1 MISEILSQHAYLF
14 EQIGVSYQKIYPY
27 LNWNTFDSPIT
38 NNIHLTEKD
47 KGKVFVYIKQFT
59 ANNGQQHAS
68 FTVGTHRNGGDKI
81 TFNTL
86 KLLNESRDN
95 FNQKPTITISPKAN
109 VENFNKKTL
118 DAEQASKAKK
128 LQDAHKLWAN
138 STNES
143 VDTHSYVLKK
153 GVNTQGIDIRRGF
166 HSLYGDCLIIPC
178 QSISGEITAYQYI
191 SATGEKRFVGKIK
204 NSFVVIGD
212 KNLIETGAFF
222 CEGVFTGLSIYYADG
237 KKDSNTL
244 NNTDK
249 LPVIVCLNCNGIKDV
264 TRLFKEEGIENITIC
279 ADNDFNNETG
289 ANVGLY
295 SAIEAADVAKARVL
309 YPISENGLKCDFNDT
324 LNYDEIVLAKNRVD
338 KIIQLIDYAQT
349 NKIEGLIQNLA
360 FTLIKDYPLKNSKEE
375 IISTINEVTA
385 KRGFKPKVSI
395 THLIDK
401 LIKNTLRKIEKNN
414 RLNKQLCKDLGV
426 NTYNVDGLKI
436 EQIASL
442 IKSKSLENKNGAIW
456 FDNRGMGGNK
466 TNTMVALSQ
475 IIDEN
480 KAYITHRVSLVKDA
494 SVRLKF
500 DDYQDVKF
508 LSSKRE
514 IDLTLCVNSINNF
527 DVSNHFKVLF
537 IDEARQ
543 VLEHVLNG
551 SVEKRSTVF
560 NQLILAIKNANLIV
574 VSDADLNDFTVEFF
588 NKYKNGKNL
597 NIIKQTPKEGGKNYY
612 ILNSHDISRNH
623 ILKDLMDGKR
633 GVIASTSENQADQ
646 TYKHLVENGI
656 NEDRILLL
664 KSENKGDIAQ
674 KAFLAK
680 PTIEAEK
687 YDCVIYTPVIG
698 SGVSIE
704 FSGFEFTY
712 LLNSCV
718 IPSNEVSQMLARNR
732 CAKNVYVSFGRP
744 SNLNLPVN
752 IETLKQGEYEKYLNF
767 HLDNG
772 FTPLNEC
779 VLNELGEMKLELQS
793 KINSDLNNYQR
804 NFLLFNELHGRHF
817 FNLDSNE
824 NSKIKGLKER
834 VSKEKIEKIYTA
846 QIINDAEYKELEK
859 QYSKTQAESNAV
871 NRFDV
876 VKMVGKEEITKDD
889 VKNYL
894 NGDLSILLNFE
905 LLSANLND
913 LKMKDKANF
922 LTKDKHKSLSS
933 LQKIFKELLDVG
945 EDKDINA
952 KVAMKFCRKLK
963 KYSSELAANGYQ
975 DFSKHQF
982 KNPTAVMNNF
992 LEKIGYELKQKG
1004 QENNAKRTR
1013 FYELKII
1020 ERISLYA
1027 SNREAFRD
1035 NFYVRDELFFL
1046 NKKDLSAY
1054 VN

>member
-1 MISEILSQHAYLF
+1 MIYEILSKHSHLF
-14 EQIGVSYQKIYPY
+14 EQIGVSFQKIYPF
-27 LNWNTFDSPIT
+27 LNRDTFDRPIT
-38 NNIHLTEKD
+38 RNIHLTEKD
-47 KGKVFVYIKQFT
+47 KGKVYVFIRQFKDGNGNNH
-59 ANNGQQHAS
+59 AN

-81 TFNTL
+81 TFNTIDLL
-86 KLLNESRDN
+86 KESN
-95 FNQKPTITISPKAN
+95 GYYNQEYKIKFPPKVN
-109 VENFNKKTL
+109 VENFDETSNL
-118 DAEQASKAKK
+118 KAKK
-128 LQDAHKLWAN
+128 LKYAHELWAV
-138 STNES
+138 STNEN
-143 VDTHSYVLKK
+143 VDTHPYALKK
-153 GVNTQGIDIRRGF
+153 GVSTQGIDIKRGDHF
-166 HSLYGDCLIIPC
+166 LYGDCLIVPC
-178 QSISGEITAYQYI
+178 RKLDGEITAYQYI
-191 SATGEKRFVGKIK
+191 SATGDKRFIGKIK
-204 NSFVVIGD
+204 NSFVIIGD
-212 KNLIETGAFF
+212 KNLIEFGAFF
-222 CEGVFTGLSIYYADG
+222 CEGVFTGLSIYHANG
-237 KKDSNTL
+237 KCSKVL
-244 NNTDK
+244 NNAGK
-249 LPVIVCLNCNGIKDV
+249 LPVFVCLNCNGLKDITV
-264 TRLFKEEGIENITIC
+264 LFKEKGVENITIC
-279 ADNDFNNETG
+279 ADNDFDSETG

-295 SAIEAADVAKARVL
+295 SAIEAADVAEAKVL
-309 YPISENGLKCDFNDT
+309 YPISENGLKCDFNDN

-338 KIIQLIDYAQT
+338 KIIQLLNYAQT

-360 FTLIKDYPLKNSKEE
+360 FALIKDYPLKNSKEE

-385 KRGFKPKVSI
+385 KRGFKPKVPI

-401 LIKNTLRKIEKNN
+401 LIKNAFKKIEKNN
-414 RLNKQLCKDLGV
+414 RLSEQLCKDLGV

-442 IKSKSLENKNGAIW
+442 IKSKSLESKNGAIW

-475 IIDEN
+475 IIDGN

-500 DDYQDVKF
+500 DDYQEVKF

-527 DVSNHFKVLF
+527 DVSTHFKVLF

-543 VLEHVLNG
+543 VLEHVSNG

-560 NQLILAIKNANLIV
+560 NQLILAIENANLIV

-633 GVIASTSENQADQ
+633 GVVASTSENQADQ

-704 FSGFEFTY
+704 FSDFEFTY

-718 IPSNEVSQMLARNR
+718 IPSNEVSQMFARNR
-732 CAKNVYVSFGRP
+732 CAKNIYVSFGRS
-744 SNLNLPVN
+744 SNLNRPVN

-772 FTPLNEC
+772 VLIPKEY
-779 VLNELGEMKLELQS
+779 VLNELAEIKLELLS
-793 KINSDLNNYQR
+793 KINSDLNNYQS
-804 NFLLFNELHGRHF
+804 NFILFNELHGRHF
-817 FNLDSNE
+817 VKLNSNI
-824 NSKIKGLKER
+824 NSKIDGLKER

-859 QYSKTQAESNAV
+859 QYSKTQDESNAF

-876 VKMVGKEEITKDD
+876 VKMVGKKEITKDD

-913 LKMKDKANF
+913 LKIKDKANF

-945 EDKDINA
+945 GDKDINA

-1004 QENNAKRTR
+1004 QENNIKRTR

-1027 SNREAFRD
+1027 SNREALRD